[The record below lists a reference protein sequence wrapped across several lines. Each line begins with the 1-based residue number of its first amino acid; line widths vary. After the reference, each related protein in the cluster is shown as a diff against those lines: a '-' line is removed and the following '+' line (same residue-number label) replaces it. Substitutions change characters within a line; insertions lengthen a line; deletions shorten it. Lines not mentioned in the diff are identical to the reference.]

1 MIYVI
6 LRISQYVS
14 LHTGSVVTIFR
25 KLYVNNPTMKKSPF
39 LYSKL
44 LNRLSNLMHTG
55 FILITITLA
64 FSTWSCEEN
73 EVTKTDDPS
82 AVFLSFVANGQTL
95 PTAIHTEERTIRFE
109 VDHDVDVA
117 SLHPEFKIPD
127 GYSVYVNGQKQE
139 SGTSTVD
146 FTKPVTYVLRDKNN
160 QSTTWNVEAIPLT
173 CKILIDAS
181 HDGGVW
187 WYPQGT
193 GTGFDP
199 NQWHQGQPFAEMLRS
214 KGFEVTELGR
224 DVELTEELFFGH
236 YIVIRANGFEPYTAK
251 ELEVYTK
258 LIERGIN
265 LVFFTD
271 HKKNDPT
278 DELGDHLGINFKG
291 AANGTITKFGEHEIT
306 ANMNSLNYI
315 AGSAILSNDIN
326 PDMVILGWLGE
337 DDFTDLNYNNV
348 KDADEPVGSAVM
360 GVLNYPKSRIFFI
373 GDMNGIEI
381 QPQPFINNLITWM
394 GSCPFY

>member
-1 MIYVI
+1 MHSGLII
-6 LRISQYVS
+6 LA
-14 LHTGSVVTIFR
+14 
-25 KLYVNNPTMKKSPF
+25 
-39 LYSKL
+39 
-44 LNRLSNLMHTG
+44 
-55 FILITITLA
+55 ITLA

-73 EVTKTDDPS
+73 EVTKAVDQVDPS

-95 PTAIHTEERTIRFE
+95 PAAIHTEERTIRFE

-127 GYSVYVNGQKQE
+127 GYSVYVNGEKQE

-146 FTKPVTYVLRDKNN
+146 FTQPVTYEFRNRDN
-160 QSTTWNVEAIPLT
+160 QSTTWNVEALPLT

-187 WYPQGT
+187 WFPQWEE
-193 GTGFDP
+193 TGFDP

-224 DVELTEELFFGH
+224 GIELTEEMFFGH
-236 YIVIRANGFEPYTAK
+236 YIVIRAGGFQPYSAG
-251 ELEVYTK
+251 ELDVYSK
-258 LIERGIN
+258 LIDRGVN
-265 LVFFTD
+265 LVFFAD
-271 HKKNDPT
+271 HKKNDPS
-278 DELGDHLGINFKG
+278 DELGEIILGINFKG
-291 AANGTITKFGEHEIT
+291 AANGTITKFGEHEIMAGMT
-306 ANMNSLNYI
+306 SLNYI
-315 AGSAILSNDIN
+315 AGSAILSTDIN

-337 DDFTDLNYNNV
+337 DDFTDMNYNNV